1 MHRHSNTFFST
12 ANDRA
17 ILFFFSPSIV
27 RHRLPV
33 IPGNLMATVEQFK
46 SHSEKGQLRQLS

>member
-12 ANDRA
+12 ANE
-17 ILFFFSPSIV
+17 LFCFFSPSIV

-46 SHSEKGQLRQLS
+46 GHSEKGQLRQFS